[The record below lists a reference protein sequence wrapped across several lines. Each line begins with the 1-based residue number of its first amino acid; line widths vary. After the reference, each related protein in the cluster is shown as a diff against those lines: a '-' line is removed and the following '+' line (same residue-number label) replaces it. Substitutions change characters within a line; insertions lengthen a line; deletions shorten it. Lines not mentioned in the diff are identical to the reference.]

1 MINTSDFLR
10 YNRPMAMEEVGILGQ
25 TKIKQARVLIVG
37 AGGLGC
43 PVGLYLAASGVGT
56 LGIVDFDTIEIHN
69 LHRQILYHEKDVN
82 RYKTTVA
89 AERLKTCNEH
99 ITIHTHNEKLTAENT
114 VSILSNYDYIV
125 DGSDNFNTRYLVN
138 DSCVDLGKTLIY
150 GSILGFDGQLA
161 VFNHQGSKDLRAVFP
176 QAPDPKRVPNCSL
189 NGVLGTFTGIIGSM
203 MAHET
208 IKVILGLP
216 HLHNELLLIDT
227 KNWGFTKLQ
236 F

>member
-10 YNRPMAMEEVGILGQ
+10 YNRQMAMEEVGILGQ
-25 TKIKQARVLIVG
+25 TKIKQARVLVIG

-43 PVGLYLAASGVGT
+43 PVALYLAASGVGT

-89 AERLKTCNEH
+89 TERLKTVNPH
-99 ITIHTHNEKLTAENT
+99 ITIRTHNEKLTAENIA
-114 VSILSNYDYIV
+114 SILINYDYIV
-125 DGSDNFNTRYLVN
+125 DGSDNFSTRYLVN
-138 DSCVDLGKTLIY
+138 DSCVHLSKTLIY
-150 GSILGFDGQLA
+150 GSILGFEGQLA
-161 VFNHQGSKDLRAVFP
+161 VFNHQGSKDLRALFP
-176 QAPDPKRVPNCSL
+176 AAPDPKLVPNCSL
-189 NGVLGTFTGIIGSM
+189 NGVLGTFTGIIGTM

-208 IKVILGLP
+208 LKVILDLP
-216 HLHNELLLIDT
+216 HLNNELLLIDT
-227 KNWGFTKLQ
+227 KNWIWSKLR

>member
-25 TKIKQARVLIVG
+25 TKIKQARVLIIG

-43 PVGLYLAASGVGT
+43 PVALYLAASGVGT
-56 LGIVDFDTIEIHN
+56 LGIVDFDTVEIHN

-82 RYKTTVA
+82 NYKTIIA
-89 AERLKTCNEH
+89 AERLKTCNPH
-99 ITIHTHNEKLTAENT
+99 ITVQIHNVKLTAENAL
-114 VSILSNYDYIV
+114 SILINYDYIV
-125 DGSDNFNTRYLVN
+125 DGSDNFSTRYLVN
-138 DSCVDLGKTLIY
+138 DSCVDLDKTLIY
-150 GSILGFDGQLA
+150 GSILGFEGQLA
-161 VFNHQGSKDLRAVFP
+161 VFNHQGSKDLRALFP
-176 QAPDPKRVPNCSL
+176 EAPDSKLVPNCSL

-208 IKVILGLP
+208 IKVIVDLP
-216 HLHNELLLIDT
+216 HLNNELLMIDT
-227 KNWGFTKLQ
+227 KNWMWTKLQ